1 MFWGER
7 DIKFEQKYLFTL
19 AFNKGGLRKINKT
32 YHTFSHTQMK
42 EKGDGKGKV
51 KSRNKDKESRGEGR
65 LFNF

>member
-1 MFWGER
+1 MFTHTYIR
-7 DIKFEQKYLFTL
+7 YNQQKPK
-19 AFNKGGLRKINKT
+19 NRKT